1 MDLDEINRLIE
12 LMNKNDLLEVEL
24 VEDAKKIRLKKKYDG
39 GMRVMPA
46 MAPMAAVPAPAAG
59 QAAAA
64 APAAAA
70 QPAGTIAIKSPMV
83 GTFYRAANPEAAAYV
98 EEGDAVNKDTTVCMI
113 EAMKVFNEIKAEMEG
128 TIAAILVE
136 NGQSV
141 EYGQPLFL
149 VKPS

>member
-46 MAPMAAVPAPAAG
+46 MAPMAAVPAPVAG
-59 QAAAA
+59 QAAPA

-70 QPAGTIAIKSPMV
+70 HPAGTIAIKSPMV
-83 GTFYRAANPEAAAYV
+83 GTFYRAANPEAPSYV
-98 EEGDAVNKDTTVCMI
+98 EEGDAVNKETTVCMI

-149 VKPS
+149 VKPA

>member
-46 MAPMAAVPAPAAG
+46 MAPMAAPVQMAG
-59 QAAAA
+59 QAAQV

-83 GTFYRAANPEAAAYV
+83 GTFYRAANPEAPSYV
-98 EEGDAVNKDTTVCMI
+98 EEGDAVNKETTVCMI

-149 VKPS
+149 VKPA

>member
-46 MAPMAAVPAPAAG
+46 MAPMAAPVQMAG
-59 QAAAA
+59 QAAPA
-64 APAAAA
+64 APAGAA

-83 GTFYRAANPEAAAYV
+83 GTFYRSANPEAPPYV

>member
-46 MAPMAAVPAPAAG
+46 MAPMAAPVAAQG
-59 QAAAA
+59 QAVAA
-64 APAAAA
+64 APAAPASH
-70 QPAGTIAIKSPMV
+70 AGTIAIKSPMV
-83 GTFYRAANPEAAAYV
+83 GTFYRAANPEAPSYV
-98 EEGDAVNKDTTVCMI
+98 EEGDTVNKDTTVCMI

-149 VKPS
+149 VKPA

>member
-46 MAPMAAVPAPAAG
+46 MAPMAAPVAAQG

-64 APAAAA
+64 APAAPASH
-70 QPAGTIAIKSPMV
+70 AGTIAIKSPMV
-83 GTFYRAANPEAAAYV
+83 GTFYRAANPEAPRCSKY
-98 EEGDAVNKDTTVCMI
+98 
-113 EAMKVFNEIKAEMEG
+113 
-128 TIAAILVE
+128 LR
-136 NGQSV
+136 
-141 EYGQPLFL
+141 
-149 VKPS
+149 

>member
-59 QAAAA
+59 QAAQA

-83 GTFYRAANPEAAAYV
+83 GTFYRAANPEAPSYV

>member
-46 MAPMAAVPAPAAG
+46 MAPLAAVPAPAAG
-59 QAAAA
+59 QAAPA

-70 QPAGTIAIKSPMV
+70 HPAGTIAIKSPMV
-83 GTFYRAANPEAAAYV
+83 GTFYRAANPEAPSYV
-98 EEGDAVNKDTTVCMI
+98 EEGDAVNKETTVCMI

>member
-59 QAAAA
+59 QAAPA

-70 QPAGTIAIKSPMV
+70 HPAGTIAIKSPMV
-83 GTFYRAANPEAAAYV
+83 GTFYRAANPEAPSYV
-98 EEGDAVNKDTTVCMI
+98 EEGDAVNKETTVCMI

-149 VKPS
+149 VKPA

>member
-12 LMNKNDLLEVEL
+12 LMNKNDLLEVEI

-46 MAPMAAVPAPAAG
+46 MAPMVASAAAPGAP
-59 QAAAA
+59 AAAA
-64 APAAAA
+64 APA

-83 GTFYRAANPEAAAYV
+83 GTFYRSANPEAAPYV
-98 EEGDAVNKDTTVCMI
+98 EEGDAVNKETTVCMI

-149 VKPS
+149 VKPA